1 MAGHAI
7 ETKEECWRSLVSES
21 ALHVKD
27 TINGWNE
34 RMPPYSGTASVRST
48 PNSADPALTS

>member
-34 RMPPYSGTASVRST
+34 RMPPLQRHGECPKYA
-48 PNSADPALTS
+48 